1 VDGYFSGDGSVGKD
15 GVLPDQSVSRYWTIC
30 GAILTF
36 GIRWDCGE
44 SHSGRPCREERVERL
59 SLLGPQPGKCDS
71 AIFAR
76 TSIIDYKQAD
86 FQGLQRRSYKD
97 VMNDSG
103 KPSTSEHQD
112 AIR

>member
-1 VDGYFSGDGSVGKD
+1 
-15 GVLPDQSVSRYWTIC
+15 
-30 GAILTF
+30 LTF

-76 TSIIDYKQAD
+76 NHGIIDYKQAAIFKD
-86 FQGLQRRSYKD
+86 YKARSYKD
-97 VMNDSG
+97 VM
-103 KPSTSEHQD
+103 
-112 AIR
+112 R